1 MTFKK
6 IDDFKRRDEIV
17 QEHLRL
23 KDELKDRFISKRLG
37 EEFLVKEREKI
48 FKSITDK
55 QEEENKILKEQKQL
69 FENMLNNTNNPK
81 AITEGPEK
89 PSSITTLGPLVQK
102 YIGSTDVDKTYGIIK
117 KNDKLFMGET
127 EVKVNNNDIMVDDV
141 TYEGTPGLWNLI
153 MEKDITKIKKNLDQ
167 GNYTEEDVENY
178 NKILNQTKV
187 FYKKDGSLRR
197 TRSQKWKL
205 IKDNFITPTGSGL
218 KGLQV
223 VTIPCDPNDLLK
235 RMDLLIASKKAGN
248 TGVDQELKAILKSLF
263 KKKVIDKNQLSL
275 LSQI

>member
-6 IDDFKRRDEIV
+6 IDDFKRRDELV

-37 EEFLVKEREKI
+37 EEFLEKEREKI
-48 FKSITDK
+48 FKPITDK

-127 EVKVNNNDIMVDDV
+127 EVKVNNTDIMVDDV

-187 FYKKDGSLRR
+187 IYKKDGSLKG